1 MSAVKYTIEE
11 WRLAANNHVKAIL
24 LNLLV
29 KNALGG
35 GNNKKFSSLVQALT
49 NTEENDLLSLDG
61 DALQD
66 HIHEALRNEMD
77 LKSMKDAYSFDS
89 LITYAGKLPANI
101 LDTVHLNALSS
112 LRYPV
117 DVANFMINVSFV
129 DSAEKEANTKRFLE
143 EHKKYIDLVLYK
155 DEVNQN
161 NIRLP
166 YRDIEVRQF
175 NQARYDSLYG
185 KYNKNQANPLLVVV
199 DDRPAELQR
208 LRQANKISSSQALD
222 AAFVKV

>member
-1 MSAVKYTIEE
+1 
-11 WRLAANNHVKAIL
+11 
-24 LNLLV
+24 
-29 KNALGG
+29 
-35 GNNKKFSSLVQALT
+35 
-49 NTEENDLLSLDG
+49 
-61 DALQD
+61 
-66 HIHEALRNEMD
+66 MD
-77 LKSMKDAYSFDS
+77 LKGMKDAYSFDS
-89 LITYAGKLPANI
+89 LIAYAGKLPANI
-101 LDTVHLNALSS
+101 LDTIHLNALSS

-117 DVANFMINVSFV
+117 DLANFMINVSFV